1 METPCINHDLHN
13 ALKWG
18 LLEWLSDEKMMSSMF
33 VVIESV
39 RNGFSLI
46 EEELSFWLTRVV
58 LWVEEEDGLHPT
70 VAATLWAAVGVEPKW
85 VDHLVHMGVIWR
97 DGRLHVSS
105 KHRGSPEVWTE
116 LLNLV
121 RHGLHFQKFSDSRW
135 CTVGRSCRQLLHAQ
149 LLGLNSLVQAVID
162 DPDTSNYLIGGFR
175 ELSPAVQRFVSVAAF
190 AAWPTEGLLEEL
202 LEDDRLCLH
211 YQSYRDRLE
220 REMDSLV
227 AVPGP
232 VWDLVA
238 DLVPRGEGE
247 LPGPMLRS
255 LALGCAHT
263 SLGFIQTRVW
273 QHVESWPWIAVHP

>member
-1 METPCINHDLHN
+1 M
-13 ALKWG
+13 
-18 LLEWLSDEKMMSSMF
+18 
-33 VVIESV
+33 
-39 RNGFSLI
+39 
-46 EEELSFWLTRVV
+46 
-58 LWVEEEDGLHPT
+58 
-70 VAATLWAAVGVEPKW
+70 
-85 VDHLVHMGVIWR
+85 
-97 DGRLHVSS
+97 
-105 KHRGSPEVWTE
+105 WTE

-175 ELSPAVQRFVSVAAF
+175 ELSPAIQRFISVAAF

-238 DLVPRGEGE
+238 DLEPRGEGE

-273 QHVESWPWIAVHP
+273 QHVESWPWIAVRP